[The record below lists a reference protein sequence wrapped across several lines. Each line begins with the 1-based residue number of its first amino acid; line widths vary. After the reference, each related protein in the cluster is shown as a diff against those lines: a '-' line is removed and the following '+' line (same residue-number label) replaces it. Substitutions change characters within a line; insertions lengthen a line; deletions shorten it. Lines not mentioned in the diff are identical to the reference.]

1 MLKKLLSILILL
13 VCVLSSHAE
22 DSLPKEGSAA
32 AYSGVA
38 EVVPSLARLQTQT
51 ASALTKT
58 RELENLTGTKS
69 QLEQLRGRQEI
80 LSSWITQQGDPAG
93 WNYDRLAE
101 TVSKLTAQGA
111 ELDRIMSALVEK
123 VAELEKLK
131 EAWKERQ
138 IYWRN
143 WQDSLTSSEAKV
155 ATESFNKASD
165 LTEEVLLAIEKAMP
179 SLVDLQKEVTSL
191 QTASLEMRTE
201 IESFMKD
208 YRRQTF
214 NRTGAPFY
222 SRQFYAAFNAD
233 LLNAVFSGVQSVQG
247 QASGFWQRQGWVV
260 LFQAMLALGVAGFIK
275 RYRRLAEVTQEWH
288 FILDHPWA
296 TGVFVSIVSLGF
308 LYSDVPGPYRLGL
321 WALAAFSAAVLTAGL
336 LKNPRKIAMVYAVAI
351 LSILSVALQLIA
363 LPSPLY
369 RLYLAIIALLGFPF
383 LLFMAKSNQKVHG
396 GRVNGFTLLLR
407 LGAVVLLVSLV
418 AQIGG
423 FSILASRLIESCVET
438 LFVYIF
444 TTMSI
449 RLGHGGIDFLFSRPA
464 FRTKLFFMQF
474 GGELEK
480 RLKGL
485 VKVAF
490 LVYAF
495 LYLSKIW
502 GLYASVGQAV
512 DHILGYS
519 FTLGEITISVGMILL
534 VVSTVYVSMVVSW
547 FLKAILE
554 AEIFPR
560 KHYDR
565 GVRDAIKKLLH
576 YSLVLLGFL
585 FALSIAGIELKNL
598 AVVLGAFGIGIGFGL
613 QNIVNNF
620 VSGLIL
626 LFERPIKVGDTLVVD
641 GEWGLVRKIGL
652 RSTIVETYNRAEIIV
667 PNSDLISQKVTNW
680 SLSTRVAR
688 VILPVGVAYGSDV
701 EKVLR
706 ILGEAAKANPDVL
719 SDPEPSPIFTGFG
732 NSSLDFEL
740 RVWVADVVQ
749 MLSVKSWLG
758 QYVDRRFREEG
769 VEIPFPQR
777 DLHVRTID
785 SVVLSGLREEQRRD
799 QTEKKPQEEPASEQE
814 PLRE

>member
-13 VCVLSSHAE
+13 VCVLSAHAE
-22 DSLPKEGSAA
+22 ESTPEEESAVV
-32 AYSGVA
+32 YPGVA

-51 ASALTKT
+51 TNALTKT
-58 RELENLTGTKS
+58 RDLENLSDTKS
-69 QLEQLRGRQEI
+69 QIEQLRVRQEK
-80 LSSWITQQGDPAG
+80 LGRWIKEQGDPAG

-101 TVSKLTAQGA
+101 TVSKLTAQEV

-138 IYWRN
+138 IYWRD

-155 ATESFNKASD
+155 ATESFNNASD
-165 LTEEVLLAIEKAMP
+165 LTAEVLQAIEKAMP
-179 SLVDLQKEVTSL
+179 SLVDRQKEVTAL
-191 QTASLEMRTE
+191 QAASREMRTE
-201 IESFMKD
+201 IESYMKD
-208 YRRQTF
+208 FRRQTF
-214 NRTGAPFY
+214 SKTGAPFY

-233 LLNAVFSGVQSVQG
+233 LLDAVLAGVHSVKG
-247 QASGFWQRQGWVV
+247 QATGFWQRQGWVA
-260 LFQAMLALGVAGFIK
+260 LFQAMLALGLAGFIK

-308 LYSDVPGPYRLGL
+308 LYTDVPGPYRLGL

-336 LKNPRKIAMVYAVAI
+336 LKNPRKIAMVYSVAI
-351 LSILSVALQLIA
+351 LSVLSVALQLIS

-369 RLYLAIIALLGFPF
+369 RLYLATIAMVGIPF
-383 LLFMAKSNQKVHG
+383 LLFMAKGNQKVHS

-407 LGAVVLLVSLV
+407 LGAGVLLVSLV

-423 FSILASRLIESCVET
+423 FSNLASRLIESSVET
-438 LFVYIF
+438 IFLYIF

-464 FRTKLFFMQF
+464 FRTKLFFIQF
-474 GGELEK
+474 GVELQN

-490 LVYAF
+490 LVFAI
-495 LYLSKIW
+495 LYLSQIW
-502 GLYASVGQAV
+502 GLYASAGQAV
-512 DHILGYS
+512 DQILGYS
-519 FTLGEITISVGMILL
+519 FTLGEITISVEMILL
-534 VVSTVYVSMVVSW
+534 VAFTVYVSIVVSW
-547 FLKAILE
+547 FLKAVLE

-585 FALSIAGIELKNL
+585 LALSIAGIELKNL

-626 LFERPIKVGDTLVVD
+626 LFERPVKVGDTLVVD
-641 GEWGLVRKIGL
+641 DEWGLVKKIGL

-688 VILPVGVAYGSDV
+688 VVLPVGVAYGSHV
-701 EKVLR
+701 EKVLS
-706 ILGEAAKANPDVL
+706 ILGEAARANPDVL

-732 NSSLDFEL
+732 DSSLDFEL
-740 RVWVADVVQ
+740 RVWVEDVGQ
-749 MLSVKSWLG
+749 MLAVKSWLG
-758 QYVDRRFREEG
+758 QYVDKRFREEG

-777 DLHVRTID
+777 DLHVRSID
-785 SVVLSGLREEQRRD
+785 SVVLSSLRENTPSRQD
-799 QTEKKPQEEPASEQE
+799 EKNPQETPASGQE
-814 PLRE
+814 SLRE